1 MNTHPPTQETI
12 LPPVRLDIP
21 QDILDSARLNVD
33 GMKLELAVALY
44 AQRRLSVGK
53 ARELAGLSLW
63 EFRQILASR
72 KIPPHY
78 DTEDLAEELATL
90 RALGEDLGV

>member
-1 MNTHPPTQETI
+1 MNTRPPTQETI

-33 GMKLELAVALY
+33 DMKLELAVALY

-53 ARELAGLSLW
+53 ARELAELSLW

-72 KIPPHY
+72 KIAPHY
-78 DTEDLAEELATL
+78 DTEDLNEDLEAL
-90 RALGEDLGV
+90 RALGEDL

>member
-1 MNTHPPTQETI
+1 MNPHQPTAETI
-12 LPPVRLDIP
+12 LPPVRFDIP

-44 AQRRLSVGK
+44 AQWRLGVGK

-72 KIPPHY
+72 KISPHY
-78 DTEDLAEELATL
+78 DTEDLAEDLANL
-90 RALGEDLGV
+90 RALGENL